1 MMWYDGGWG
10 WGWGGWFFMAV
21 FMVLFWALVIAGI
34 VALVRYFTSTHHDRQ
49 SGRPYSSD
57 EPKWGSKQ
65 AEDLLAERFA
75 RGEIDEDEYKRR
87 LTLLWEHR

>member
-10 WGWGGWFFMAV
+10 WGGWFIMAIV
-21 FMVLFWALVIAGI
+21 MVLFWALVIAGV
-34 VALVRYFTSTHHDRQ
+34 VALVRYLTSGHHGHPGGPPPPSNEAGGVSR
-49 SGRPYSSD
+49 R
-57 EPKWGSKQ
+57 

-87 LTLLWEHR
+87 ITLLREHR

>member
-10 WGWGGWFFMAV
+10 WGGWFAMAI
-21 FMVLFWALVIAGI
+21 FPVLFLVLVIAG
-34 VALVRYFTSTHHDRQ
+34 VVVLVRYLTGSRHGHQGGPFPF
-49 SGRPYSSD
+49 SG
-57 EPKWGSKQ
+57 EPGWGSKR

-87 LTLLWEHR
+87 LTLLREHR

>member
-10 WGWGGWFFMAV
+10 WGGWFVMTV
-21 FMVLFWALVIAGI
+21 VMVLFLALVITGI
-34 VALVRYFTSTHHDRQ
+34 VALVHYLTSAHRGHRPGSAPP
-49 SGRPYSSD
+49 SGEYG
-57 EPKWGSKQ
+57 WGGRR

-87 LTLLWEHR
+87 LALLREQR

>member
-1 MMWYDGGWG
+1 MWYDGG

-21 FMVLFWALVIAGI
+21 FMVLFWALVIFGI
-34 VALVRYFTSTHHDRQ
+34 VALVRYFSGSPHDRP
-49 SGRPYSSD
+49 SERPPSPG
-57 EPKWGSKQ
+57 EPGWGSRR

-87 LTLLWEHR
+87 LALLREHR

>member
-10 WGWGGWFFMAV
+10 WGGWFIMAA

-34 VALVRYFTSTHHDRQ
+34 VALARYFGGCRHQQ
-49 SGRPYSSD
+49 SGPPTQSGAPG
-57 EPKWGSKQ
+57 EQGWGNRR

-75 RGEIDEDEYKRR
+75 RGEIDEEEYKRR
-87 LTLLWEHR
+87 LTLLREHR